1 MQSLQGYLLVAVPH
15 QLDPNFVQ
23 TVVLVVQHS
32 DRGALGL
39 IVNCPREQ
47 RDGVPAQET
56 AGRRICKT
64 PTLYF
69 GGPVTGPLMA
79 VHCDPALGEFEIL
92 PGLFFSGGE
101 EKVLAVMQRK
111 RQPSRIFAG
120 YTGWGPKQLEYEIDQ
135 GVWRTVE
142 ATSERIFSLSEDLWY
157 ELHREAVEAIYRAI
171 LQLEHIPSDP
181 MLN

>member
-1 MQSLQGYLLVAVPH
+1 MHFLQGYLLVAAPH

-23 TVVLVVQHS
+23 TVILVVKHS
-32 DRGALGL
+32 DQGALGL
-39 IVNCPREQ
+39 IVNRPPERSDVLWQ
-47 RDGVPAQET
+47 SK
-56 AGRRICKT
+56 AGRRNCEKSN
-64 PTLYF
+64 LYF

-79 VHCDPALGEFEIL
+79 VHRDRARGEIEVL

-101 EKVLAVMQRK
+101 ENVRAVILRK

-120 YTGWGPKQLEYEIDQ
+120 YTGWAPEQLEYEIDQ

-142 ATSERIFSLSEDLWY
+142 GTVERVFSPSEDLWS
-157 ELHREAVEAIYRAI
+157 ELHNEAVGTMFRAMFH
-171 LQLEHIPSDP
+171 LKHVPRSP